1 MDVSIENTD
10 VLVELAHGIFREVIS
25 SLFYFEIFENI
36 VNKMSIHII
45 LTILLTYLYFQQPLL
60 LVLNFNE
67 IKLRVIVL
75 KAFFYYYYLE
85 KP

>member
-45 LTILLTYLYFQQPLL
+45 LTILLTYLYFQ
-60 LVLNFNE
+60 
-67 IKLRVIVL
+67 
-75 KAFFYYYYLE
+75 
-85 KP
+85 